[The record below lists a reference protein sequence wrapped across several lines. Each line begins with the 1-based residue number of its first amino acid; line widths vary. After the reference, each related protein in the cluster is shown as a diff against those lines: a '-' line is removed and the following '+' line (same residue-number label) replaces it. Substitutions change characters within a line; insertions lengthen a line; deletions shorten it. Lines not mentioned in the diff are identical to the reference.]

1 MNSCYIIAEAGL
13 NHNGSIEIAKKLI
26 DIAADSGADAVK
38 FQKRTVSKLAIPDT
52 LNAKDDRFPSFGKT
66 YREIRNFLEFDK
78 KEYKILKSYAD
89 NKQIDFIVT
98 AFDIEAY
105 NFLIDIGVEKF
116 KFASHSLTNIDLLN
130 HAANNRKTSILST
143 GMSDLLEID
152 TAVEIFK
159 TKNCPLSLLH
169 CVSSYPTPHSDCNIA
184 FMNKLKERYNLQ
196 VGYSGH
202 EIGYLPT
209 LVAVSNGAKIIERH
223 YTLDKSMEGF
233 DHKISLEPNELK
245 EMIKSIREII
255 SIYGKG
261 EKNISDTEMITRNKY
276 HVSMVSKIKIKKGLK
291 LQKEFIT
298 YKNPGTG
305 IPPKFEEKYINKI
318 FSKDVEKDTLISEDM
333 FENE

>member
-1 MNSCYIIAEAGL
+1 MNNCYIIAEAGL

-26 DIAADSGADAVK
+26 DIAVDSGADAVK

-78 KEYKILKSYAD
+78 NQYQVLKSYAD
-89 NKQIDFIVT
+89 KKQIDFIVT

-105 NFLIDIGVEKF
+105 DFLIDIGVEKF

-130 HAANNRKTSILST
+130 HAANNKKISILST

-152 TAVEIFK
+152 TAVKIFK

-184 FMNKLKERYNLQ
+184 FMNKLKERYNLD

-233 DHKISLEPNELK
+233 DHKISLEPNELN
-245 EMIKSIREII
+245 EMIKNIREIS

-261 EKNISDTEMITRNKY
+261 DKNISETEMITRNKY
-276 HVSMVSKIKIKKGLK
+276 HVSMVNINLLKKGDILEEK
-291 LQKEFIT
+291 NIE

-305 IPPKFEEKYINKI
+305 IPPKHENSVLGKKAKFDIKPQ
-318 FSKDVEKDTLISEDM
+318 TLISKDM
-333 FENE
+333 FE